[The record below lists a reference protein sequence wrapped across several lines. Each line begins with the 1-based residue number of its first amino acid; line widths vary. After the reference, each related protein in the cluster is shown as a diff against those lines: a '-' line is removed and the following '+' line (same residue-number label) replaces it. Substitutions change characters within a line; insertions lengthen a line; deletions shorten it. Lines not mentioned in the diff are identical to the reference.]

1 MQTDQE
7 SRKLIAPFAVMA
19 AFALAGTGLLWWHY
33 GERIFIER
41 LLAGIAGC
49 F

>member
-1 MQTDQE
+1 MQANHET
-7 SRKLIAPFAVMA
+7 SKLIAPFAALA
-19 AFALAGTGLLWWHY
+19 ALALAGTGLLWWHY
-33 GERIFIER
+33 GERVFIER